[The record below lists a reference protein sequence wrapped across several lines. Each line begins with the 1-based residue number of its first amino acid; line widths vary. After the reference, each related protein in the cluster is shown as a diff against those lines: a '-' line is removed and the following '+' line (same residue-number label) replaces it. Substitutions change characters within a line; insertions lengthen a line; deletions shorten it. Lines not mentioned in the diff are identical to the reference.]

1 MSPQRL
7 GGSRGTD
14 FKPIRRSQRRSL
26 SLYSLEHAIKSVP
39 PSTCLKPELI
49 WILYSCCCEIGP
61 IPIFLSI
68 FVHMCRKVDSYFQ
81 QKWPVLY
88 DKSSHTCAPPPC
100 FSACLPHTSFLQA
113 ILEVKWSAKVKVFA
127 ACSREVNKDVKKNS
141 PDVAWRGCGGY
152 GSLLPCTPRSAEQD
166 TERGGISRTLL
177 LWSGK
182 SATA

>member
-1 MSPQRL
+1 MSPQRP
-7 GGSRGTD
+7 GGSHRTD

-26 SLYSLEHAIKSVP
+26 SQCTLQHAIKSVP
-39 PSTCLKPELI
+39 PSSCLKPELI

-61 IPIFLSI
+61 IPISLSI

-81 QKWPVLY
+81 QKWPVLHG
-88 DKSSHTCAPPPC
+88 KSSHTCAPPPC

-113 ILEVKWSAKVKVFA
+113 ILGVKWSAKVKVFA

-141 PDVAWRGCGGY
+141 PDLARRGCGGY
-152 GSLLPCTPRSAEQD
+152 GSLLHVHPDQLSRTL
-166 TERGGISRTLL
+166 ERGGVSWTSL